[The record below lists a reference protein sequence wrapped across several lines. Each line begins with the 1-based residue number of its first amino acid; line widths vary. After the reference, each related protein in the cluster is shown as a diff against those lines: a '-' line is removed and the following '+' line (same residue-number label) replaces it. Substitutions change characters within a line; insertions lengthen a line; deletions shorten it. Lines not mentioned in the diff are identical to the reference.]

1 MTVPQIAPRST
12 ADARRATVL
21 SCAIEVFAR
30 TGYYATP
37 VTEVAQ
43 AAKISP
49 AYVFRLFPSKL
60 ALFVAAV
67 DECFAQVL
75 RTLAEG
81 ADASD
86 ADDPEQVLAAMGDA
100 YAHLIADRSLL
111 MLQVHALSA
120 GDVPEIRAALRA
132 GIEKVVTYASER
144 TGAPDHAVQHFMAY
158 GQLCHLIVAA
168 GLVDLT
174 PGWADTLTAGMAHPE
189 TTRTGDAPDEE
200 PVVDDAGHLAEAR
213 ARTRAMAP

>member
-1 MTVPQIAPRST
+1 MTATTPAPRST

-21 SCAIEVFAR
+21 SCAITVFAR

-37 VTEVAQ
+37 VTEVAD

-60 ALFVAAV
+60 ALFVAAL
-67 DECFAQVL
+67 DECFRRVL
-75 RTLAEG
+75 RSLAEG

-86 ADDPEQVLAAMGDA
+86 AEDPEAVLAAMGDA
-100 YAHLIADRSLL
+100 YARLIADRSLL

-120 GDVPEIRAALRA
+120 GDVPEIRAALQR
-132 GIEKVVTYASER
+132 GLEQVVTRAAEH
-144 TGAPDHAVQHFMAY
+144 TGAPQDAVQRFMAY

-174 PGWADTLTAGMAHPE
+174 PSWATTLTAGMAHPAS
-189 TTRTGDAPDEE
+189 APA
-200 PVVDDAGHLAEAR
+200 PAPAGGGPAGGGR
-213 ARTRAMAP
+213 